1 MKSLDEL
8 RAAFQRKEND
18 GGSTGA
24 GNYYPFW
31 NLDYG
36 QSAIIRFLPD
46 KNEDNPL
53 GFMVE
58 KHMHNLEIN
67 GETKKI
73 PCLKMYD
80 EDCPICKVSS
90 DYYKEDD
97 KENGKKYW
105 RKKQYIAQALIISD
119 PIEHRDTEE
128 SHEGEVRYI
137 SMGYQLYNVIKEA
150 FESGDL
156 DEIPFAFEGGCNFTI
171 KKSKQGEYATYAVGS
186 RFARKSTDLTEDE
199 IEFVEEEMIDL
210 STLLPEKPNVEKV
223 EGQLRAAL
231 TGAEYKE
238 STSNPWDENEDEDE
252 DEVKPKKTSSKKKK
266 PVAEDDED
274 DVVEDDEFG
283 ESGEADDIL
292 TRIRS
297 RRGN

>member
-1 MKSLDEL
+1 
-8 RAAFQRKEND
+8 
-18 GGSTGA
+18 
-24 GNYYPFW
+24 
-31 NLDYG
+31 
-36 QSAIIRFLPD
+36 
-46 KNEDNPL
+46 
-53 GFMVE
+53 
-58 KHMHNLEIN
+58 
-67 GETKKI
+67 
-73 PCLKMYD
+73 
-80 EDCPICKVSS
+80 
-90 DYYKEDD
+90 
-97 KENGKKYW
+97 
-105 RKKQYIAQALIISD
+105 
-119 PIEHRDTEE
+119 
-128 SHEGEVRYI
+128 
-137 SMGYQLYNVIKEA
+137 MGYQLYNVIKEA

-231 TGAEYKE
+231 TGAAYKE
-238 STSNPWDENEDEDE
+238 STSNPWDEDEDE
-252 DEVKPKKTSSKKKK
+252 DEVNPKKTSSKKKK
-266 PVAEDDED
+266 PVVEDDEN

-297 RRGN
+297 RRSN

>member
-1 MKSLDEL
+1 
-8 RAAFQRKEND
+8 
-18 GGSTGA
+18 
-24 GNYYPFW
+24 
-31 NLDYG
+31 
-36 QSAIIRFLPD
+36 
-46 KNEDNPL
+46 
-53 GFMVE
+53 
-58 KHMHNLEIN
+58 
-67 GETKKI
+67 
-73 PCLKMYD
+73 MYD

-105 RKKQYIAQALIISD
+105 RKKQYIAQALIVSD
-119 PIEHRDTEE
+119 PIEHKDSEE

-156 DEIPFAFEGGCNFTI
+156 DEIPFAYENGCNFTI

-238 STSNPWDENEDEDE
+238 STSNPWDDKDEDE
-252 DEVKPKKTSSKKKK
+252 DEIKPKKTSSKKKK
-266 PVAEDDED
+266 PVVEDDED
-274 DVVEDDEFG
+274 DEDALEDDEFG